1 MKVFVSYAF
10 TGEDEAALTER
21 LHNVKNILDQLGVDY
36 YINIYDPAY
45 QSLVDADAT
54 PDAYLAEA
62 FKELKLSNTVLVVN
76 TSDRRSEGMLMEIG
90 AAKILGKKIILAQHQ
105 TSVGKSYLPT
115 IADQSFVWQT
125 EDELVSKLRAVL
137 VAK

>member
-10 TGEDEAALTER
+10 TGEDQAALAER
-21 LHNVKNILDQLGVDY
+21 LRNVKNILDQLGIDH
-36 YINIYDPAY
+36 YINMYDPAY
-45 QSLVDADAT
+45 QSLMDADAT

-105 TSVGKSYLPT
+105 SSVGKSYLPV

-125 EDELVSKLRAVL
+125 EDELISRLQEALMPK
-137 VAK
+137 

>member
-10 TGEDEAALTER
+10 TGEDQAALAER
-21 LHNVKNILDQLGVDY
+21 LRNVKNILDQLGIDH
-36 YINIYDPAY
+36 YINMYDPAY
-45 QSLVDADAT
+45 QSLVDGNAP
-54 PDAYLAEA
+54 PDVYLAEA
-62 FKELKLSNTVLVVN
+62 FKELKLSNVVLVVN
-76 TSDRRSEGMLMEIG
+76 TSDRRSEGMLMEVG

>member
-1 MKVFVSYAF
+1 MKAFVSYAF

-36 YINIYDPAY
+36 YINIYDPVY
-45 QSLVDADAT
+45 QSLVDGNAP
-54 PDAYLAEA
+54 PDVYLAEA
-62 FKELKLSNTVLVVN
+62 FKELKLSNVVLVVN
-76 TSDRRSEGMLMEIG
+76 TSDRRSEGMLMEVG

>member
-10 TGEDEAALTER
+10 TGEDQAALAER
-21 LHNVKNILDQLGVDY
+21 LRNVKNILDQLGIDH
-36 YINIYDPAY
+36 YINMYDPAY

-105 TSVGKSYLPT
+105 SGVGKSYLPV

-125 EDELVSKLRAVL
+125 EDELISRLQEALMPK
-137 VAK
+137 

>member
-45 QSLVDADAT
+45 QSLVDGNAP
-54 PDAYLAEA
+54 PDVYLAEA
-62 FKELKLSNTVLVVN
+62 FKELKLSNVVLVVN
-76 TSDRRSEGMLMEIG
+76 TSDRRSEGMLMEVG